1 MTRPEGQAEDAE
13 DASSLL
19 DQIHTSV
26 NISSKHFSRE
36 KYRFCDTKCWKV
48 RADAVA
54 RGETRQASRIYTT
67 DFQTPPLLFL
77 NSPQEHPQ
85 PVTSH

>member
-1 MTRPEGQAEDAE
+1 MMGPEDQAEDAE
-13 DASSLL
+13 DAYSLF

-36 KYRFCDTKCWKV
+36 KYGFCDTKCWKV

-54 RGETRQASRIYTT
+54 RGRPVRPHDFIPRISKL
-67 DFQTPPLLFL
+67 PLFFF
-77 NSPQEHPQ
+77 
-85 PVTSH
+85 